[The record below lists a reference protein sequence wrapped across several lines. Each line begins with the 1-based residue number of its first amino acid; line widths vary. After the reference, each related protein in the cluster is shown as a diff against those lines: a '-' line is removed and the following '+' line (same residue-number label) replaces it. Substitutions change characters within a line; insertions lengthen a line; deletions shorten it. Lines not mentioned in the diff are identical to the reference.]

1 MRGHPPQVNP
11 MSSTAPAITQA
22 QASTPEVGGIA
33 WKLFFLQQLNLFTS
47 LPCAIYIVLL
57 IAQIPRDQAS
67 VAMGPIPVFALVCG
81 IAAPLGLV
89 WWLTHRAFAVN
100 PGDEPGARLVRLLKL
115 PQLLEVSILSVYILG
130 NSAYLLWLPPGP
142 GKPLYIVP
150 WGSGV
155 ILVMMMLVM
164 IWTRV
169 FIQRQLMP
177 HAVEEFFRTPQA
189 RLPESHGVL
198 WPRQSWYLPY
208 CFALFVTC
216 TVFSLGSIVVRMG
229 MDLYLELV
237 RALPLALL
245 ASVNDAISNFLHE
258 ASLPLMLVSLYML
271 VTSACAAWLLTRQQE
286 QGTLAVRDSIEGFAN
301 GAPRMPAWVTT
312 DETGD
317 LSRAT
322 ARAYHQL
329 RDFSLSL
336 DRTASRLGSSAAQ
349 LNHSNGQQNEAIT
362 RQAAALQQA
371 QETAKEIQETSR
383 MTAQKAEAILKQTAR
398 FQELGER
405 GEATIHQ
412 SIEGLQAIHT
422 QVGSM
427 AGSIRHL
434 SVRAREIDSI
444 ARVVKDLT
452 TRSNMLA
459 LNAAIESVRSGE
471 HGKGFGVVAREIRLM
486 ADQSSKAA
494 SEVRDM
500 LTGLTESIHQT
511 VELTE
516 KGAETVTA
524 SVEQVKATGDSLRSL
539 TTLVHDSV
547 NSVRQISATVG
558 QQDTGMTQ
566 IFEAINDLS
575 GIMVD
580 TLTQLGEMDEV
591 SRSVTEVARDVH
603 GLIPQHGGERGP
615 TL

>member
-1 MRGHPPQVNP
+1 M
-11 MSSTAPAITQA
+11 STASAIPLTYGTTPA
-22 QASTPEVGGIA
+22 VGRIA
-33 WKLFFLQQLNLFTS
+33 WRLFLLQQLNLLTS

-57 IAQIPRDQAS
+57 IAQIPPEQTS
-67 VAMGPIPVFALVCG
+67 VAMMPIPVFALTCG
-81 IAAPLGLV
+81 TAIPMALV
-89 WWLTHRAFAVN
+89 WWLTHRAFAVK
-100 PGDEPGARLVRLLKL
+100 PGEAPGARLVRLLKL
-115 PQLLEVSILSVYILG
+115 PQWLEVGVLSVYMLG
-130 NSAYLLWLPPGP
+130 NSAYLLWLSVRLER
-142 GKPLYIVP
+142 PLYIVP
-150 WGSGV
+150 WGSAV

-177 HAVEEFFRTPQA
+177 YAVEEFSRSTQA
-189 RLPESHGVL
+189 RLPDSRGVF
-198 WPRQSWYLPY
+198 WPRQRWYLPY

-216 TVFSLGSIVVRMG
+216 TVLSLGSIVVRLG
-229 MDLYLELV
+229 MDLYARLV
-237 RALPLALL
+237 RLVPEGSVSVVNAAIADFLGQAATPLA
-245 ASVNDAISNFLHE
+245 
-258 ASLPLMLVSLYML
+258 LVSLYMV

-317 LSRAT
+317 LVRAT

-336 DRTASRLGSSAAQ
+336 DRTASKLGSSAAQ
-349 LNHSNGQQNEAIT
+349 LNHANRGQNEAIT

-371 QETAKEIQETSR
+371 QETAREIQETSR
-383 MTAQKAEAILKQTAR
+383 MTAQKAEAILQQTAR
-398 FQELGER
+398 FQELGTSGER
-405 GEATIHQ
+405 TIQSSLVGLQTIH
-412 SIEGLQAIHT
+412 E
-422 QVGSM
+422 QVDTM
-427 AGSIRHL
+427 AGSIRQL

-459 LNAAIESVRSGE
+459 LNAAIESLRSGE

-494 SEVRDM
+494 SEVRDL
-500 LTGLTESIHQT
+500 LTGLTDAIRAT

-516 KGAETVTA
+516 KGAESVNA
-524 SVEQVKATGDSLRSL
+524 SVSQVRATGDSLRSL

-547 NSVRQISATVG
+547 NSVRQINATVG
-558 QQDTGMTQ
+558 QQDTGVAQ

-591 SRSVTEVARDVH
+591 SRSVTEVATDVH
-603 GLIPQHGGERGP
+603 GLITQHGWERGAQG
-615 TL
+615 

>member
-1 MRGHPPQVNP
+1 MSTIAPALPQPQV
-11 MSSTAPAITQA
+11 STT
-22 QASTPEVGGIA
+22 EVGRLA
-33 WKLFFLQQLNLFTS
+33 WRLFILQQINLFTS

-57 IAQIPRDQAS
+57 IAQISPEQAA
-67 VAMGPIPVFALVCG
+67 VALMPIPVFALVCG
-81 IAAPLGLV
+81 IITPLGLV

-100 PGDEPGARLVRLLKL
+100 PGEAPGVRLVRLLKL
-115 PQLLEVSILSVYILG
+115 PQQLEAWILSAYNLG
-130 NSAYLLWLPPGP
+130 NASYLLWLAVRLD
-142 GKPLYIVP
+142 KPLYIVP
-150 WGSGV
+150 WGASV

-164 IWTRV
+164 TWTRV
-169 FIQRQLMP
+169 FVQRQLMP
-177 HAVEEFFRTPQA
+177 HAVEEFMRAPQA
-189 RLPESHGVL
+189 PLRGTRGVL

-208 CFALFVTC
+208 CFGLFVTC
-216 TVFSLGSIVVRMG
+216 TVLSLSSIVVRMG
-229 MDLYLELV
+229 MDLYARVMALLPVGLIASMQAAIFSALEQASV
-237 RALPLALL
+237 PLA
-245 ASVNDAISNFLHE
+245 
-258 ASLPLMLVSLYML
+258 LVSLYML
-271 VTSACAAWLLTRQQE
+271 VTSACAAWLLTRHQE

-317 LSRAT
+317 LARAT

-329 RDFSLSL
+329 RDFALSL
-336 DRTASRLGSSAAQ
+336 DGTASKLGSSAAQ
-349 LNHSNGQQNEAIT
+349 LNHANQEQNEAIA

-371 QETAKEIQETSR
+371 QETAREIQETSR
-383 MTAQKAEAILKQTAR
+383 VTAQKAENILKQTAR
-398 FQELGER
+398 FQELGAQ
-405 GEATIHQ
+405 GEATLQH

-422 QVGSM
+422 QVGGM
-427 AGSIRHL
+427 AGSIRQL
-434 SVRAREIDSI
+434 SERARQIDSI

-500 LTGLTESIHQT
+500 LTSLTEAIRDT

-516 KGAETVTA
+516 RGSEAVSA
-524 SVEQVKATGDSLRSL
+524 SVEQVRATGDSLRSL
-539 TTLVHDSV
+539 TTLVQDSV

-558 QQDTGMTQ
+558 QQDTGVSQ
-566 IFEAINDLS
+566 IFDAIKDLS

-580 TLTQLGEMDEV
+580 TLTQVREMDEV
-591 SRSVTEVARDVH
+591 SRNVSEVATDVNVLITRHGWERDPV
-603 GLIPQHGGERGP
+603 R
-615 TL
+615 

>member
-1 MRGHPPQVNP
+1 MSTIAPALAQPQV
-11 MSSTAPAITQA
+11 
-22 QASTPEVGGIA
+22 STPEVGRLA
-33 WKLFFLQQLNLFTS
+33 WRLFLIQQINLFTS

-57 IAQIPRDQAS
+57 IARIPREQAA
-67 VAMGPIPVFALVCG
+67 VAMMPIPVFALVCG
-81 IAAPLGLV
+81 VMAPLGLV
-89 WWLTHRAFAVN
+89 WWLTHRAFAMN
-100 PGDEPGARLVRLLKL
+100 PGDAPGERLVRLLKL
-115 PQLLEVSILSVYILG
+115 PQQLEVWILSTYNLG
-130 NSAYLLWLPPGP
+130 NAAYLLWLAVRLDR
-142 GKPLYIVP
+142 PLYIVP
-150 WGSGV
+150 WGAGV

-177 HAVEEFFRTPQA
+177 HAVEEFLRAPQA
-189 RLPESHGVL
+189 ALQGAQGPL

-216 TVFSLGSIVVRMG
+216 TVLSLSSIVVRMG
-229 MDLYLELV
+229 MDLYAELM
-237 RALPLALL
+237 ALLPAELL
-245 ASVNDAISNFLHE
+245 ASVQATLSGALQQ
-258 ASLPLMLVSLYML
+258 AVLPLSLVSLYML
-271 VTSACAAWLLTRQQE
+271 VTSACAAWLLTRHQE

-336 DRTASRLGSSAAQ
+336 DRTASKLGSSAAQ
-349 LNHSNGQQNEAIT
+349 LNHANHQQNEAIA

-371 QETAKEIQETSR
+371 QETAREIQETSR
-383 MTAQKAEAILKQTAR
+383 VTAQKAETILKQTTR
-398 FQELGER
+398 FQELGTR
-405 GEATIHQ
+405 GEATLQ
-412 SIEGLQAIHT
+412 DSIEGLRAIHS
-422 QVGSM
+422 QVG
-427 AGSIRHL
+427 GIRQL
-434 SVRAREIDSI
+434 SDRARQIDSI

-494 SEVRDM
+494 GEVRDM
-500 LTGLTESIHQT
+500 LTGLTEAIRET

-516 KGAETVTA
+516 RGSEAVSA
-524 SVEQVKATGDSLRSL
+524 SVEQVRATGDNLRSL
-539 TTLVHDSV
+539 TTLVQDSV
-547 NSVRQISATVG
+547 NSVRQISATVS
-558 QQDTGMTQ
+558 QQDTGVSQ
-566 IFEAINDLS
+566 IFDAIKDLS

-580 TLTQLGEMDEV
+580 TLTQVREMDEV
-591 SRSVTEVARDVH
+591 SRSVSEVARDVNVLITRH
-603 GLIPQHGGERGP
+603 GWERGP
-615 TL
+615 AH